1 MSELQS
7 GGDRPRRPLD
17 ISDVLRLHGF
27 HESHGGCAAFS
38 PDGRKLAFCTQRP
51 LSTATAHRDWPLT
64 GIARG
69 ELRIVEIASLEVA
82 QVASQD
88 DLFSPRWSP
97 CGKYLAFGEASEHSV
112 RLTLMDLQTG
122 TRTSPLPGQ
131 LQLVGMP
138 TFAWLGAGRL
148 VCALAPGQ
156 QPPDA
161 LDLERRGANR
171 AIGFWQSLET
181 PGQRTSSAL
190 QSNGDRLPPTNQ
202 DPTEFV
208 IYDTALKTCVMLD
221 AQTQDPLAH
230 DFRRRFES
238 FEREVQACDASTP
251 EGTLVAA
258 HAPSNQAVF
267 LVEDDQGSRLVLL
280 NTASKTQIALFHVN
294 THLEEVNI
302 GRIRDVDYVDAQGK
316 PARVRMLLPPG
327 HVEGVPCPAVFWVY
341 PGAVPGATARHMLK
355 PHEASPFNL
364 QLLAARGYI
373 VVEPAL
379 PIAPQPDGLDL
390 TQMLA
395 DNIEVAIGHCLAS
408 GLIDER
414 RMHVFGQSFG
424 GWAAMSLLT
433 TTGFFRSGISLAGIS
448 NLVSLYGG
456 FDPRFRY
463 DASLSHVNGS
473 PRLVDGIFGL
483 KTPPW
488 QDMEAYVRNS
498 PLFAVENISAPLLI
512 VKGDQDYIP
521 MAQGEEMFTAL
532 QQSGKK
538 ASFVR
543 YWGEGHI
550 LSGRA
555 NIEDLWERIF
565 EWLEEHSR

>member
-1 MSELQS
+1 MSKLQTDS
-7 GGDRPRRPLD
+7 DRHRRPLD

-27 HESHGGCAAFS
+27 HDSHGGCAEFS

-69 ELRIVEIASLEVA
+69 ELRIVEIAGLQVE
-82 QVASQD
+82 QVASPD

-97 CGKYLAFGEASEHSV
+97 CGKYLAFGEASGHSV

-122 TRTSPLPGQ
+122 ARTSPLPGH

-148 VCALAPGQ
+148 VCALAPGR
-156 QPPDA
+156 QPPHA

-171 AIGFWQSLET
+171 AGLWQTLDT
-181 PGQRTSSAL
+181 PGQRTSSPL
-190 QSNGDRLPPTNQ
+190 QSNGDRPPPNNP

-208 IYDTALKTCVMLD
+208 IYDTALQTCVRLD
-221 AQTQDPLAH
+221 AHTKDPFAQ

-238 FEREVQACDASTP
+238 FEREVPVSGASTP

-280 NTASKTQIALFHVN
+280 NTAGKTQTTLFHVN
-294 THLEEVNI
+294 THLEEVSA
-302 GRIRDVDYVDAQGK
+302 GRIRDIDYVDAQGK
-316 PARVRMLLPPG
+316 PARVRMLLPPN

-341 PGAVPGATARHMLK
+341 PGAVPGAAARHMLK

-379 PIAPQPDGLDL
+379 PIAPQPDRLDL

-395 DNIEVAIGHCLAS
+395 DNIRIAVGHSVAS

-433 TTGFFRSGISLAGIS
+433 TTDFFRSGISLAGIS

-463 DASLSHVNGS
+463 DTSLLHVNRS
-473 PRLVDGIFGL
+473 PWLVEAIFGL

-488 QDMEAYVRNS
+488 RDMEAYVRNS
-498 PLFAVENISAPLLI
+498 PLFAVEDISAPLMI

-521 MAQGEEMFTAL
+521 MSQGEEMFTAL

-538 ASFVR
+538 ACFVR

-555 NIEDLWERIF
+555 NIEDLWQRIF
-565 EWLEEHSR
+565 GWLEEHSR